1 MTLFELDTIRQHLG
15 NAAWAVVVFVLKF
28 ILALVLLWLVVKI
41 MRKVSV
47 WISKSLVKLRME
59 PFMAHYFGNATRY
72 VVVALTVITIITRL
86 NIVKES
92 AITAVVASAGVAIS
106 LALKGGLS
114 NFAGG
119 ILILLLRPFQT
130 NDYIIVPSENV
141 EGSIRKIELY
151 YTTIVTIDN
160 RVIMMPNAKLTDNTI
175 VNVTAMDKRLLEIK
189 VGIAYEADLV
199 RAKLI
204 LKELVEEEPRFLP
217 DGRTFFVDSLDDS
230 SVTVGFRA
238 WTPTEDYIQLR
249 WDMIERVKLK
259 FDEEKIQI
267 PFPQMDVHVHGDMQ
281 DKEQA

>member
-1 MTLFELDTIRQHLG
+1 MTLFQIDTIRNHLG
-15 NAAWAVVVFVLKF
+15 NAAWAVVVFVLKL
-28 ILALVLLWLVVKI
+28 ILALVVLWVVVKV
-41 MRKVSV
+41 MRKVSA
-47 WISKSLVKLRME
+47 WISKSLQKFRVE
-59 PFMAHYFGNATRY
+59 PYMAYYFGNAARY
-72 VVVALTVITIITRL
+72 AVIAITVVTIITRL

-130 NDYIIVPSENV
+130 NDYIIVPSENL

-175 VNVTAMDKRLLEIK
+175 VNVTAMDKRLLEVK
-189 VGIAYEADLV
+189 VGIAYSADLV
-199 RAKLI
+199 RAKLM
-204 LKELVEEEPRFLP
+204 LKELVDEEPRFLP
-217 DGRTFFVDSLDDS
+217 DGRMYFVDSLDDS

-238 WTPTEDYIQLR
+238 WTPTEHYIQLR

-259 FDEEKIQI
+259 FDEERITI
-267 PFPQMDVHVHGDMQ
+267 PFPQMDVHVHGDK
-281 DKEQA
+281 DN